1 MDERLGEM
9 QITLNNLYRRIA
21 DMEQRIRDL
30 EAKAIDSDRRMT
42 GSIQGL
48 DQVFTVTMLDDSEA
62 YGGDMGRTE
71 PIEMR
76 DDLGLRDGD
85 RVTIAYDGKVEHC
98 KVVEMSGGAY
108 SLEFDHG
115 PFSDEEWS
123 QMVSDACQNP
133 TPRRSA

>member
-30 EAKAIDSDRRMT
+30 EAKAIDTDKAIVGCMNCGTPDTTFADTKPIPPEESDALTWT

-48 DQVFTVTMLDDSEA
+48 DGEWTVT
-62 YGGDMGRTE
+62 
-71 PIEMR
+71 PPP
-76 DDLGLRDGD
+76 
-85 RVTIAYDGKVEHC
+85 
-98 KVVEMSGGAY
+98 
-108 SLEFDHG
+108 EFDHG

-133 TPRRSA
+133 TPRRST